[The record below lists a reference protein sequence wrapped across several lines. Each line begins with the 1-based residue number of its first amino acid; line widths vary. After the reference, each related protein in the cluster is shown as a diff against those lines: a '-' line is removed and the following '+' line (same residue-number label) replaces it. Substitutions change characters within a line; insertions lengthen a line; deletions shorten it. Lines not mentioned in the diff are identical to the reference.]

1 MTRNATRLP
10 KARVRTAD
18 ILPLGLIGMRGRP
31 VRAVLSGLGIALG
44 IACVVAVLG
53 ISASSQARL
62 LARID
67 ALGTNLLTV
76 QPGRTVTGDQAGLP
90 AGAPAM
96 IARLPGV
103 REVAYI
109 GAVDGAIYRNDHIAA
124 AATGGLTIRAAA
136 LNLPATLQLSV
147 ISGTWLNP
155 ATERYPTAV
164 LGAVA
169 ARRLGVTEARD
180 GPQVYLAGQ
189 WFTVVG
195 VLAPSALDPT
205 LDASAMVGFPVAVE
219 RLGSSGQPTK
229 IYERSDDDAVTTLVG
244 QLPPTADPAE
254 PSAVT
259 VSRPSDAL
267 VARAA
272 AQSVH
277 TSLFIGLG
285 AVALIVGSVGI
296 ANVMVIGVLER
307 RGEIGLRRSLG
318 ATRRHV
324 RTQFMTESVLMS
336 LAGGC
341 AGALLGAAATAG
353 YAIYRAWPVVVP
365 GTAVMGSLAASLL
378 AGTVAGIYPAVRA
391 ARMSPTEALRAV

>member
-1 MTRNATRLP
+1 
-10 KARVRTAD
+10 
-18 ILPLGLIGMRGRP
+18 MRGRP

-53 ISASSQARL
+53 VSASSQARL

-76 QPGRTVTGDQAGLP
+76 QPGRTVTGDQTGLP
-90 AGAPAM
+90 ITAPAM
-96 IARLPGV
+96 ISALPGV
-103 REVAYI
+103 REVAYV

-124 AATGGLTIRAAA
+124 AATGGLTVRATS
-136 LNLPATLQLSV
+136 LNLPDTLALT
-147 ISGTWLNP
+147 ITSGTWLNP
-155 ATERYPTAV
+155 ATERHPATV
-164 LGAVA
+164 LGSVA
-169 ARRLGVTEARD
+169 ARRLGVAEARD

-195 VLAPSALDPT
+195 VLAPSVLDPA
-205 LDASAMVGFPVAVE
+205 LDASALVGFPVAVE
-219 RLGSSGQPTK
+219 RLGSQGQPTK
-229 IYERSDDDAVTTLVG
+229 IYERSDDAAVTTLVR

-254 PSAVT
+254 PSTVT

-267 VARAA
+267 TAKAA

-277 TSLFIGLG
+277 TNLFIGLG

-307 RGEIGLRRSLG
+307 RGEIGLRRALG

-324 RTQFMTESVLMS
+324 RTQFLTESVLMS
-336 LAGGC
+336 LAGGL

-353 YAIYRAWPVVVP
+353 YAEYRAWPLVVP
-365 GTAVMGSLAASLL
+365 GSAVTGSLAASLL